1 MPTVPSLPHG
11 AQVWAA
17 GPGAARGSRDAE
29 MLGIVSLHKWALLRL
44 PLSHH
49 LPGTEAGALTISVA
63 TAVVALKAVS
73 CYRNVNVDVLGG
85 EMLMKMEPALF
96 VC

>member
-1 MPTVPSLPHG
+1 MLRFLGLCRCTN
-11 AQVWAA
+11 
-17 GPGAARGSRDAE
+17 GP
-29 MLGIVSLHKWALLRL
+29 ILRL

-63 TAVVALKAVS
+63 TAVVARKAVS